1 MILVSLLS
9 NKISNPLFDFEG
21 RGSINHDTAL
31 AFTYSDPFRNNTDI
45 QSRTSPIYQTN
56 NSSYDVSALVN
67 KGDAFYNQGNY
78 TQAIQYYDKA
88 LAIDPHYMDAIYDKD
103 TALNRTASAS
113 AFVDRANAF
122 YALGNYTEAIPY
134 FDLALGID
142 PNNKDALNGKGAALN
157 GLGNYTQAIQYYDM
171 TLAIDPNNKF
181 AFDGKGNALYGLG
194 NDTQAIQYLDKALAI
209 DPNFKQ
215 ALYHKGFILYGID
228 NYTQAI
234 QYYNRALSIDPNYTD
249 ALNGRQDAISQKVA
263 SAPISGFSRGCSDS
277 QIYDPADR
285 YINQDGMGPSFHS
298 KQFMQAY
305 NEGYRACS
313 SSLNSQSKG
322 SSDSG
327 DIFAVQ
333 KPYWISHD
341 IYRPNFTNI
350 AVFVDRVDIS
360 HNVTYAEICVPTVN
374 PAKPDCHIEKDK
386 PHSDILMV
394 CLNSNVAKITHRV
407 CHIIDTAKE
416 LQKSG
421 QEYTGTVNVG
431 FFVFPVAMIP
441 DYKKIEGCIYVS
453 DVSSCESNVYDTGH
467 GLVMHLDTHTAYNNY
482 YDYYSDY

>member
-1 MILVSLLS
+1 
-9 NKISNPLFDFEG
+9 
-21 RGSINHDTAL
+21 
-31 AFTYSDPFRNNTDI
+31 
-45 QSRTSPIYQTN
+45 
-56 NSSYDVSALVN
+56 
-67 KGDAFYNQGNY
+67 
-78 TQAIQYYDKA
+78 
-88 LAIDPHYMDAIYDKD
+88 
-103 TALNRTASAS
+103 
-113 AFVDRANAF
+113 
-122 YALGNYTEAIPY
+122 
-134 FDLALGID
+134 
-142 PNNKDALNGKGAALN
+142 
-157 GLGNYTQAIQYYDM
+157 M
-171 TLAIDPNNKF
+171 TLAIDSNNKF
-181 AFDGKGNALYGLG
+181 AFDRKGNALYGLG
-194 NDTQAIQYLDKALAI
+194 NDTQVIQYLDKALAI

-249 ALNGRQDAISQKVA
+249 ALNGRQDAISQNVA

-285 YINQDGMGPSFHS
+285 YINQDGMGPSFLS

-333 KPYWISHD
+333 KPYLISHD

-350 AVFVDRVDIS
+350 AVFVVRVDIS

-394 CLNSNVAKITHRV
+394 CLVS
-407 CHIIDTAKE
+407 
-416 LQKSG
+416 L
-421 QEYTGTVNVG
+421 Y
-431 FFVFPVAMIP
+431 FP
-441 DYKKIEGCIYVS
+441 
-453 DVSSCESNVYDTGH
+453 
-467 GLVMHLDTHTAYNNY
+467 LR
-482 YDYYSDY
+482 

>member
-1 MILVSLLS
+1 M
-9 NKISNPLFDFEG
+9 
-21 RGSINHDTAL
+21 
-31 AFTYSDPFRNNTDI
+31 
-45 QSRTSPIYQTN
+45 
-56 NSSYDVSALVN
+56 LVN
-67 KGDAFYNQGNY
+67 KTTTLYYQGNY

-103 TALNRTASAS
+103 TALNRTASVS

-327 DIFAVQ
+327 DIFAIQ
-333 KPYWISHD
+333 KPY
-341 IYRPNFTNI
+341 
-350 AVFVDRVDIS
+350 
-360 HNVTYAEICVPTVN
+360 
-374 PAKPDCHIEKDK
+374 
-386 PHSDILMV
+386 
-394 CLNSNVAKITHRV
+394 
-407 CHIIDTAKE
+407 
-416 LQKSG
+416 
-421 QEYTGTVNVG
+421 
-431 FFVFPVAMIP
+431 
-441 DYKKIEGCIYVS
+441 
-453 DVSSCESNVYDTGH
+453 
-467 GLVMHLDTHTAYNNY
+467 
-482 YDYYSDY
+482 

>member
-1 MILVSLLS
+1 
-9 NKISNPLFDFEG
+9 
-21 RGSINHDTAL
+21 
-31 AFTYSDPFRNNTDI
+31 
-45 QSRTSPIYQTN
+45 
-56 NSSYDVSALVN
+56 
-67 KGDAFYNQGNY
+67 
-78 TQAIQYYDKA
+78 
-88 LAIDPHYMDAIYDKD
+88 
-103 TALNRTASAS
+103 
-113 AFVDRANAF
+113 
-122 YALGNYTEAIPY
+122 
-134 FDLALGID
+134 
-142 PNNKDALNGKGAALN
+142 
-157 GLGNYTQAIQYYDM
+157 
-171 TLAIDPNNKF
+171 
-181 AFDGKGNALYGLG
+181 
-194 NDTQAIQYLDKALAI
+194 
-209 DPNFKQ
+209 
-215 ALYHKGFILYGID
+215 
-228 NYTQAI
+228 
-234 QYYNRALSIDPNYTD
+234 
-249 ALNGRQDAISQKVA
+249 
-263 SAPISGFSRGCSDS
+263 
-277 QIYDPADR
+277 
-285 YINQDGMGPSFHS
+285 
-298 KQFMQAY
+298 MQAY

-350 AVFVDRVDIS
+350 AVFVDRVDTS

-467 GLVMHLDTHTAYNNY
+467 DLVMHLDTHTAYNNY